1 MIGVIVPLVLQLFGP
16 GPLTE
21 MNYVAGN
28 QWTTPFGAF
37 TATNKTIYLP
47 QGRFLWGRMY
57 YIWEPGS
64 MEAKVRL
71 IARDANYVQPDLVLG
86 EIDID
91 GPSAGNAVN
100 SRLEMPDASCVTIT
114 DTLNQ
119 LIDRDERYFYVNYQV
134 QDDGVHP
141 QKIWEARLEMWIQ
154 L

>member
-1 MIGVIVPLVLQLFGP
+1 
-16 GPLTE
+16 
-21 MNYVAGN
+21 
-28 QWTTPFGAF
+28 
-37 TATNKTIYLP
+37 
-47 QGRFLWGRMY
+47 
-57 YIWEPGS
+57 